1 MQEKEQATITIP
13 ASLYEKIEK
22 RIEGTE
28 FSSVSEWATYVLKE
42 VLANL
47 EEEEKEESLTKK
59 DEERIKERL
68 KALGYL

>member
-1 MQEKEQATITIP
+1 MQEKERATIDIP
-13 ASLYEKIEK
+13 VSLYEKIEK

>member
-1 MQEKEQATITIP
+1 MREGERTTITIP

-22 RIEGTE
+22 RIQGTE

-47 EEEEKEESLTKK
+47 EEEEKESLTKK
-59 DEERIKERL
+59 DEEMIKERL
-68 KALGYL
+68 RALGYL